1 MIRSLRKRHRL
12 IIGAL
17 SIFVPATF
25 ALGIATRRTVPE
37 LDAAAATF
45 SVRLPQAELWRR
57 DDLWE
62 NQTIG
67 TRILNQA
74 SGQLCVELTPKD
86 RIVRADVLAY
96 WLSGQRKI
104 ESILPDDA
112 ILLGSF
118 SASTPAVLTLPP
130 AASKG
135 RGTLLLYSL
144 ADHEIIAVSK
154 PFVAAK

>member
-12 IIGAL
+12 MIGAL
-17 SIFVPATF
+17 SIFVPASF

-45 SVRLPQAELWRR
+45 SVRLPQGELWRR

-74 SGQLCVELTPKD
+74 SGQVAVELTPKD

-96 WLSGQRKI
+96 WLSGQRKM
-104 ESILPDDA
+104 ESILLDDA
-112 ILLGSF
+112 ILLGSV
-118 SASTPAVLTLPP
+118 SASTRAILTLPP
-130 AASKG
+130 AASKVK
-135 RGTLLLYSL
+135 GTLLLYSL

>member
-12 IIGAL
+12 MIGAL
-17 SIFVPATF
+17 SIFVPASF

-37 LDAAAATF
+37 LNAATATF

-74 SGQLCVELTPKD
+74 SGQVAVELTPKD

-96 WLSGQRKI
+96 WLSGQRKM
-104 ESILPDDA
+104 ESILLDDA
-112 ILLGSF
+112 ILLGSV
-118 SASTPAVLTLPP
+118 SASTRAILTLPP
-130 AASKG
+130 AASKVK
-135 RGTLLLYSL
+135 GTLLLYSL